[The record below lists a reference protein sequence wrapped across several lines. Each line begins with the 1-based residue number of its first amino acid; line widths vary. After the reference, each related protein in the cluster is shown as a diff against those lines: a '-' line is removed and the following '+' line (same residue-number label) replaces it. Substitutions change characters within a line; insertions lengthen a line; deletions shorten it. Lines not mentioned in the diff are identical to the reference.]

1 MVQGSLNSSGIEG
14 DLVSLLEGSLD
25 AIAEAVPAC
34 HAALRAALDGMSVG
48 VTMGDDRLRATF
60 TRDAVHLSRE
70 LTGADVEIRTT
81 RQTVLEIV
89 EDGLPLDVAV
99 WNDAVAV
106 QGTLDAVARVHEG
119 LRIYTHGAVRTP
131 KSAGLLARFR
141 EGARR

>member
-1 MVQGSLNSSGIEG
+1 
-14 DLVSLLEGSLD
+14 VSLLEGSLD